1 MTQPRLMSGAVAA
14 AYCGLS
20 PASFAKWVADGRA
33 PKPLPGT
40 RRWDKHALD
49 AMIDK
54 ISGLDTTIVPEEDPF
69 EKWKREH
76 ESAKAARSG
85 DRN

>member
-1 MTQPRLMSGAVAA
+1 MSGSEAA
-14 AYCGLS
+14 EYLRLT

-40 RRWDKHALD
+40 RRWDRHALD
-49 AMIDK
+49 AALDA
-54 ISGLDTTIVPEEDPF
+54 ISGLTTSIVPSEDPF

-76 ESAKAARSG
+76 ESAKAAWSG
-85 DRN
+85 DRK